1 MSEEESLHER
11 GPRQRTVVLFSP
23 ATMLQNML
31 DGFHD
36 QSLAHA
42 HTRVDLLGPVNSGAG
57 VGLLRNISLPRNE
70 HDTFDPHILH
80 SGIFRQG
87 PQSPFHLILQE
98 TQGWFPATPENG
110 SNETHSMTYKEQ
122 ITEKTE
128 LPMHN
133 QLAWE
138 RVLQGVQDKDVP
150 SLFVCPIT
158 LEIMLDPYV
167 AMDGHSYERSALVK
181 WLLATDVYKSPKTN
195 IEMGKNCEC
204 ESQLRCMRDFDLNA
218 SGNTMIPNKAL
229 QIMIR
234 DWLEKNGV
242 DLSGL
247 DFK

>member
-1 MSEEESLHER
+1 MSEEESSHER

-23 ATMLQNML
+23 ATMLPNML
-31 DGFHD
+31 GGFNE
-36 QSLAHA
+36 QSIAHA
-42 HTRVDLLGPVNSGAG
+42 QTRVDFLGPVNSSAG
-57 VGLLRNISLPRNE
+57 VGLHRNISLARNE
-70 HDTFDPHILH
+70 HDAFDPHILH

-87 PQSPFHLILQE
+87 PQSPFHMILQE

-110 SNETHSMTYKEQ
+110 GNETPSMTYKQE

-128 LPMHN
+128 LPSHN
-133 QLAWE
+133 QQAWE
-138 RVLQGVQDKDVP
+138 RVLQAVQDKEVP

-181 WLLATDVYKSPKTN
+181 WLSATDVYKSPKTN
-195 IEMGKNCEC
+195 IEMG
-204 ESQLRCMRDFDLNA
+204 
-218 SGNTMIPNKAL
+218 NTIIPNKAL

-234 DWLEKNGV
+234 EWLEKNNV